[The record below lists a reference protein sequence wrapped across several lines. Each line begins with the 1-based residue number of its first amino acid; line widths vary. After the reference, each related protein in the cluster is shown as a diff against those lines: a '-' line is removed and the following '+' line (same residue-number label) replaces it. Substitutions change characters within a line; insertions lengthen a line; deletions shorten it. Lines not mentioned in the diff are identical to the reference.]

1 MRRLLASSLFVALSA
16 CNRETPPSVTKE
28 PAPPIASEPVEP
40 AAPAAVVTHAELGK
54 PAPDFELEGLDGK
67 RVKLSSLRGKIVVL
81 EWFNPGC
88 PFVQIAHGKGG
99 SLETMA
105 KRETQNGVAWLAI
118 NSGAP
123 GKQGAGKAVN
133 ESAQK
138 SWQLDHPILLDEE
151 GTVGKTYGATNTPH
165 MFVIDASG
173 TLVYA
178 GAIDDTRGG
187 ELDPGETKVNYVE
200 QALSAVRAGKPVA
213 TAQTKAWGCGVKYA
227 N

>member
-1 MRRLLASSLFVALSA
+1 MRVFFFAALALVA
-16 CNRETPPSVTKE
+16 CHREAPSSVTKE
-28 PAPPIASEPVEP
+28 PMAVATASTSATPPAEIAPSS
-40 AAPAAVVTHAELGK
+40 HAELGK

-67 RVKLSSLRGKIVVL
+67 RVKLSSHRGKIVVL

-88 PFVQIAHGKGG
+88 PFVKIAHGKGG

-105 KRETQNGVAWLAI
+105 KRETQNGVVWLAI

-123 GKQGAGKAVN
+123 GKQGYGKDAN
-133 ESAQK
+133 ESAKK
-138 SWQLDHPILLDEE
+138 SWDMDHPILLDEK
-151 GTVGKTYGATNTPH
+151 GVVGKAYGATNTPH

-187 ELDPGETKVNYVE
+187 ELEPGETKINYVE
-200 QALSAVRAGKPVA
+200 QALASVRAGKPVA
-213 TAQTKAWGCGVKYA
+213 TAQTKAWGCGVKYL